1 MAKEIRLPQ
10 LGQTMEE
17 GTVVKCL
24 VKEGDEVKNGDII
37 FEIETDKATLEMESP
52 NDGFV
57 KNILVSIDQTIPVG
71 EPLLVLGQKDE
82 TVPQSF
88 IDSLSSSKA
97 VSKKIQ
103 PRQISE
109 TGVIP
114 IEISIGNTPDTITG
128 PDIKEV
134 LSGNSLLQATA
145 SPDKVKLG
153 QRFPVNRLQKLTAQ
167 RMLKSKREIPCF
179 YLTVKTD
186 VTGLVKLRDRLNN
199 NGDIKYSYNDFIVK
213 AIATGIEKF
222 PIMTGQVEGDMIKV
236 QESINVGVAVSVPAG
251 LVVPVIKDVNNKD
264 IRQISSDS
272 KVLIDKARNNK
283 LALTDLEGACITISN
298 LGAYGI
304 DNFIPI
310 VVPGQCS
317 ILGVG
322 KINDICVPDNG
333 NMAVRKQIS
342 LTLSVDHKVV
352 NGAYAA
358 QFMDFVHKLLEDSSN
373 FEIDK

>member
-1 MAKEIRLPQ
+1 MAKEIRLPK
-10 LGQTMEE
+10 LGQTMVE
-17 GTVVKCL
+17 GTVVKCPL
-24 VKEGDEVKNGDII
+24 SVGDEVKKGDII
-37 FEIETDKATLEMESP
+37 FEIETDKATLELESP
-52 NDGFV
+52 DEGFV
-57 KNILVSIDQTIPVG
+57 KNILVSSDQSIRVG
-71 EPLLVLGQKDE
+71 EPLLILGGKDE

-88 IDSLSSSKA
+88 IDSLTSSKS
-97 VSKKIQ
+97 VSKKIH
-103 PRQISE
+103 PGQISE
-109 TGVIP
+109 MGVIP
-114 IEISIGNTPDTITG
+114 IEITIGNSSDTITG
-128 PDIKEV
+128 QDIKDA
-134 LSGNSLLQATA
+134 LSGNSLSQATV
-145 SPDKVKLG
+145 SPDQVKLG

-186 VTGLVKLRDRLNN
+186 VTGLVKLRDQMNN
-199 NGDIKYSYNDFIVK
+199 NSDIKYSYNDFIVK
-213 AIATGIEKF
+213 AIAIGLEKF
-222 PIMTGQVEGDMIKV
+222 PLMTGQIEGDMIMV
-236 QESINVGVAVSVPAG
+236 QESINIGMAVSVPAG
-251 LVVPVIKDVNNKD
+251 LVVPVLKDLNNKD
-264 IRQISSDS
+264 IKQISNDS

-298 LGAYGI
+298 LGAFGI

-333 NMAVRKQIS
+333 TMAVRKQIS

-358 QFMDFVHKLLEDSSN
+358 QFIDFVHKLLEDSSN

>member
-52 NDGFV
+52 DEGFV

-88 IDSLSSSKA
+88 IDSLSSSKV

-103 PRQISE
+103 PGQISE
-109 TGVIP
+109 MGVIP
-114 IEISIGNTPDTITG
+114 IEITIGNTSDTITG
-128 PDIKEV
+128 RDLKDA
-134 LSGNSLLQATA
+134 LSGNSLSQATV
-145 SPDKVKLG
+145 SPDQVKLG

-222 PIMTGQVEGDMIKV
+222 PIMSGQIEGDMIKV

-264 IRQISSDS
+264 LRQISSDS

-298 LGAYGI
+298 LGAFGI

-322 KINDICVPDNG
+322 KINNICVPDNG
-333 NMAVRKQIS
+333 SMVIRKQMHI
-342 LTLSVDHKVV
+342 TLSVDHKVV

-373 FEIDK
+373 FDIDK

>member
-1 MAKEIRLPQ
+1 MAKEVRLPR
-10 LGQTMEE
+10 LGQTMVE
-17 GTVVKCL
+17 GTVVNCP
-24 VKEGDEVKNGDII
+24 VSVGDEIKKGDII
-37 FEIETDKATLEMESP
+37 FEIETDKATLELESP
-52 NDGFV
+52 DEGFV
-57 KNILVSIDQTIPVG
+57 KNILVSADQSIRVG
-71 EPLLVLGQKDE
+71 EPLLVLGGKE
-82 TVPQSF
+82 ESVPQSF
-88 IDSLSSSKA
+88 IDSLTSSKSI
-97 VSKKIQ
+97 SKKIQ
-103 PRQISE
+103 SGQISE
-109 TGVIP
+109 MGVIP
-114 IEISIGNTPDTITG
+114 IEITIDNSSDTITG
-128 PDIKEV
+128 QDIKDA
-134 LSGNSLLQATA
+134 LSGNSLSQATV
-145 SPDKVKLG
+145 SPDQVKLG

-186 VTGLVKLRDRLNN
+186 VTGLVKLRDQMNN
-199 NGDIKYSYNDFIVK
+199 NSDMKYSFNDFIVK
-213 AIATGIEKF
+213 AIAIGLEKF
-222 PIMTGQVEGDMIKV
+222 PIMTGQIEGDMIMV
-236 QESINVGVAVSVPAG
+236 QESINIGFAVSVPAG
-251 LVVPVIKDVNNKD
+251 LVVPVLKDVNSKD
-264 IRQISSDS
+264 LKQISNDS

-298 LGAYGI
+298 LGAFGI

-333 NMAVRKQIS
+333 TMAVRKQVS